1 MEPRSNL
8 KVFFIKLLSITVAI
22 IVIINVF
29 YNIFLA
35 DKMDVINKISKMDK
49 ESAEVIK
56 NKIRLEIKSGLE
68 KDKLFLTL
76 NNLRS
81 SNNTVKFYI
90 EQNKKDNSFFDK
102 KNNKLFLNEIFFKQ
116 PHEVVLR
123 SFSDFLRI
131 IGGNYFSARGK
142 KIEYVLEKID
152 KDTLKKETLAGCII
166 KKINQ
171 TVIISK
177 EC

>member
-22 IVIINVF
+22 IVIVNVF

-68 KDKLFLTL
+68 KDKIL
-76 NNLRS
+76 S
-81 SNNTVKFYI
+81 D
-90 EQNKKDNSFFDK
+90 EDA
-102 KNNKLFLNEIFFKQ
+102 KLIKQ
-116 PHEVVLR
+116 
-123 SFSDFLRI
+123 F
-131 IGGNYFSARGK
+131 
-142 KIEYVLEKID
+142 
-152 KDTLKKETLAGCII
+152 I
-166 KKINQ
+166 KKIR
-171 TVIISK
+171 SELK
-177 EC
+177 E